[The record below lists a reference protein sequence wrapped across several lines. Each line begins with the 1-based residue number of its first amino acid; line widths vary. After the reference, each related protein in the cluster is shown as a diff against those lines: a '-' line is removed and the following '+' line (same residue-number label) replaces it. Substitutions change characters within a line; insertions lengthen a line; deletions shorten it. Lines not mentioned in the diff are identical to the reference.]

1 MSALDSNP
9 ANKNF
14 LSPLNFSFRIKK
26 APYTNFFIQK
36 VNVPRMSLPEIEVPT
51 PFINLPKPGD
61 HIAFESLA
69 ITFKVDEDMTNYME
83 IYDWLVQ
90 MGKPQDFSQ
99 YARIES
105 LQINSPTSGLGI
117 YSDIELMILDGKRNA
132 NYAVVYQDAY
142 PTDLSGLEFESTA
155 EDIDFISASATFKYK
170 LYTIEKV

>member
-14 LSPLNFSFRIKK
+14 LSPLNFSFKIKK

-36 VNVPRMSLPEIEVPT
+36 VNVPRMFLPEVTVPT

-61 HIAFESLA
+61 HITFDTLS

-83 IYDWLVQ
+83 IYTWLVE
-90 MGKPQDFSQ
+90 MGKPQNFDQ
-99 YARIES
+99 YATI
-105 LQINSPTSGLGI
+105 QNQDPMTGLGI
-117 YSDIELMILDGKRNA
+117 YSDIEIEILDGKRNA
-132 NYAVVYQDAY
+132 NYGVVFQDAY
-142 PTDLSGLEFESTA
+142 PTDLGELQFDSTA
-155 EDIDFISASATFKYK
+155 EDIDFVTASATFKYK